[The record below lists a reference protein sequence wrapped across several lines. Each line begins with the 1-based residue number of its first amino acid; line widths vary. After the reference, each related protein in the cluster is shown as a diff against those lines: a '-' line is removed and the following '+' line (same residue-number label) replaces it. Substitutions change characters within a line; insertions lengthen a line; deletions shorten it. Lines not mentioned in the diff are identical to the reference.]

1 MFTTQ
6 EVVNAEISYR
16 LEQAR
21 DSARRAQVRRPSLL
35 ARLFARTP
43 RARSTVVTRG
53 RPASAR
59 I

>member
-6 EVVNAEISYR
+6 EVVTAEINYR

-21 DSARRAQVRRPSLL
+21 EAARRAQVERPSLL
-35 ARLFARTP
+35 RRLFAKAPRTGP
-43 RARSTVVTRG
+43 RAVSRG
-53 RPASAR
+53 TPLSAR

>member
-21 DSARRAQVRRPSLL
+21 DAARRAQIQRPSFLR
-35 ARLFARTP
+35 RLFTRTP

-53 RPASAR
+53 RPASAQV
-59 I
+59 

>member
-16 LEQAR
+16 LERAR
-21 DSARRAQVRRPSLL
+21 DAARRAQAGRPSFL

-43 RARSTVVTRG
+43 RTRSTVVTRG
-53 RPASAR
+53 RPVSAR
-59 I
+59 V